1 VRLTE
6 NLRMFDVVEGGGGDL
21 PVHVLQAN
29 GFQSALTQVN
39 APNAGSR
46 CRHGLSPSSVSREIR
61 RRPKGQVMGPEG
73 WDSPVLHALIETNTA
88 ARRLS
93 TVRRGKVARK
103 IGLRRSGTIDGRPAE
118 CRRGFAGRR
127 LLNVAQIN
135 FHAESMRPVQP
146 ANFVP
151 LY

>member
-1 VRLTE
+1 DLLEIPDDLVERKRNLLFGLEAHDVGDLLFFDRRELDEAGQTALAGDADHDRIAFEIIAREELFESLARQLIRVRVRLTE

-73 WDSPVLHALIETNTA
+73 WD
-88 ARRLS
+88 
-93 TVRRGKVARK
+93 
-103 IGLRRSGTIDGRPAE
+103 
-118 CRRGFAGRR
+118 
-127 LLNVAQIN
+127 
-135 FHAESMRPVQP
+135 
-146 ANFVP
+146 
-151 LY
+151 